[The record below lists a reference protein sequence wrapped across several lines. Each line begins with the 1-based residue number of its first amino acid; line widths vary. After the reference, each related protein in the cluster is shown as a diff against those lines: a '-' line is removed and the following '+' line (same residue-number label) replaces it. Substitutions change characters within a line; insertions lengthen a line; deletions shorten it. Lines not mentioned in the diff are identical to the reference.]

1 MLSRCRQSAL
11 TDFLASHNISA
22 DQIHQDYLARQQAAE
37 QQRLQDAAANGEDG
51 EDADDGEDPVEVR
64 KRKRKEEK
72 MLQKIK
78 QSKEFKRRKYEDQ
91 RAGGDE
97 DDDVIA
103 RRLMATNK
111 PLTGQLENCEICEKR
126 FTVTP
131 YSKTGPDGGLLC
143 VKCSKGLKDEEK
155 KTQAK
160 AQKGR
165 TAPKG
170 RRRQTESDRMMGD
183 VKPGAKTLLDMCVVK
198 VADVVNDIDEFG
210 EIPQNVLDRL
220 SQILSKRR
228 VVTGR
233 TIDLFVRDD
242 IDQFDVYDSANL
254 EEEDFRRIFIRMPQL
269 KKINLRWA
277 GQLKQDALLEM
288 TNTSQNLQD
297 LQLNATNLLPQT
309 AWVDFF
315 QRRGPQLLSLKLSE
329 LGEGFNDSTIETLVQ
344 NCGNLQRLK
353 LESCPFLTESSL
365 ASLSQL
371 TNLQHL
377 TLGIAQQD
385 TAASTLE
392 NFIALVGS
400 QLRTLCLDGYVEAD
414 DTVLD
419 AIRYYCHNLTKFR
432 LTGSTTCTDR
442 AFSQLFSSTWKN
454 GPIPNINMNSN
465 RDIDNMN
472 PEGPEDE
479 PIGFASEGFTAMM
492 AHSGSALERLDI
504 HSCRHITLDALLDV
518 FDGQKQYPNLK
529 EINMSFITRVDEVV
543 MAGMFKSCPALKKLI
558 VFGCFNARQANIREG
573 VAVIG
578 LPNAQEN
585 IIVGDFDSG
594 VLEF

>member
-1 MLSRCRQSAL
+1 
-11 TDFLASHNISA
+11 
-22 DQIHQDYLARQQAAE
+22 
-37 QQRLQDAAANGEDG
+37 
-51 EDADDGEDPVEVR
+51 
-64 KRKRKEEK
+64 

-78 QSKEFKRRKYEDQ
+78 QSKEFKKRKYEDQ

-97 DDDVIA
+97 DDNVIA
-103 RRLMATNK
+103 RRLMASNK

-143 VKCSKGLKDEEK
+143 VKCSKELKDEEK
-155 KTQAK
+155 KSQAK

-210 EIPQNVLDRL
+210 DMPQSVLDRL

-233 TIDLFVRDD
+233 TIDLFVREDVD
-242 IDQFDVYDSANL
+242 RFDVYDSANL

-288 TNTSQNLQD
+288 TNTCKNLQH
-297 LQLNATNLLPQT
+297 LQLNATNLLPQS

-344 NCGNLQRLK
+344 NCGNLERLK

-371 TNLQHL
+371 TNLQQL
-377 TLGIAQQD
+377 TLGIAQHD
-385 TAASTLE
+385 TSSTTLE
-392 NFIALVGS
+392 NFIALVGP
-400 QLRTLCLDGYVEAD
+400 QLRTLCLDGYADAD
-414 DTVLD
+414 DAVID

-432 LTGSTTCTDR
+432 LTGSTTSSDHS
-442 AFSQLFSSTWKN
+442 FSQLFTSTWKN
-454 GPIPNINMNSN
+454 GPIPSINLHSN

-472 PEGPEDE
+472 PEGSEDE
-479 PIGFASEGFTAMM
+479 PIGFASSGFSAMM

-504 HSCRHITLDALLDV
+504 HSCRHISLNALLDV

-529 EINMSFITRVDEVV
+529 DLNLSFITRVDEVV
-543 MAGMFKSCPALKKLI
+543 MAGIFKSCPALKKLI
-558 VFGCFNARQANIREG
+558 VFGCFNARQAYIREG

-594 VLEF
+594 TLQF

>member
-1 MLSRCRQSAL
+1 M
-11 TDFLASHNISA
+11 
-22 DQIHQDYLARQQAAE
+22 
-37 QQRLQDAAANGEDG
+37 
-51 EDADDGEDPVEVR
+51 
-64 KRKRKEEK
+64 
-72 MLQKIK
+72 QKIK
-78 QSKEFKRRKYEDQ
+78 QSKEFKRRKYENQ
-91 RAGGDE
+91 RKGGGE
-97 DDDVIA
+97 DDDEIA
-103 RRLMATNK
+103 RGLMATNK

-143 VKCSKGLKDEEK
+143 VKCSKELKDEEK
-155 KTQAK
+155 KSQAK
-160 AQKGR
+160 AQKGKS
-165 TAPKG
+165 APTKG

-183 VKPGAKTLLDMCVVK
+183 VKPGAKTLLDMCVRK
-198 VADVVNDIDEFG
+198 VADVVNDVEDFG
-210 EIPQNVLDRL
+210 EMPQNVLDRL

-233 TIDLFVRDD
+233 TMDLFIRDD

-269 KKINLRWA
+269 RKINLRWA
-277 GQLKQDALLEM
+277 GQLKNDALLEM
-288 TNTSQNLQD
+288 ANTCQNLQH
-297 LQLNATNLLPQT
+297 LQLNATNLLSQS
-309 AWVDFF
+309 AWIEFF
-315 QRRGPQLLSLKLSE
+315 QKRGPQLLSLKLSE
-329 LGEGFNDSTIETLVQ
+329 LGEGFNDGTVEALVQ

-371 TNLQHL
+371 TKLQHL

-385 TAASTLE
+385 TSASTLE
-392 NFIALVGS
+392 NFIALVGFD
-400 QLRTLCLDGYVEAD
+400 LRTLCLDGYADAD
-414 DTVLD
+414 DAVLD

-454 GPIPNINMNSN
+454 GPMTNINLHSN
-465 RDIDNMN
+465 RDIDPMN
-472 PEGPEDE
+472 PEGPEGE
-479 PIGFASEGFTAMM
+479 PVGFASDGFTAMM
-492 AHSGSALERLDI
+492 FHSGSVLERLDI
-504 HSCRHITLDALLDV
+504 HSCRHITLNALLDV

-529 EINMSFITRVDEVV
+529 DMNLSFLTTLDEVV
-543 MAGMFKSCPALKKLI
+543 MAGIFKSCPALKKLI
-558 VFGCFNARQANIREG
+558 VFGCFNARQAYIREG